1 MKKRI
6 ISLLL
11 ITLMILSVSVI
22 GVSADVSYDLYV
34 GNTMVTSSNADDV
47 LGDDSVSFDKDTN
60 TITLNNANIQGNSLD
75 GTGAGI
81 AAKDMDLTIE
91 LIGNN
96 TITVENS
103 ENVTNYGILIS
114 GGALTIKNA
123 SDGKLTVNAGDATD
137 SVYGIYSV
145 GPISVSGASLDLTTG
160 DADTS
165 IGIKTEAEFVYD
177 ADTSKIVSV
186 KRAPLSFTDNAEVM
200 VATGKGVT
208 ASQGINCYGDLTV
221 NMAEL
226 NVTSGVCENT
236 SEAIVVTGFTKFVS
250 GKVTA
255 FAQGGG
261 TDASA
266 ITCCR
271 DENLGETRTYG
282 GSIDVY
288 FGAEVVAKTG
298 EVEKN
303 GAGVTCAT
311 ISIHGGKLDI
321 AVDNA
326 IGSEELCCY
335 GISTQ
340 YSIRIDG
347 GTTSILV
354 PVSTEE
360 NHDFTPINIGFGYVL
375 LSDAITV
382 TGTEEPFKSGHRSCV
397 QADPDVPVVFTDRG
411 SDNNSTENEYKDGR
425 LIVEGTA
432 VTSSNAADVLGDD
445 TVSFDK
451 DTNTITLNNA
461 NIQGSSLDETGTGIV
476 ANDMN
481 LTIELIGDNT
491 ITVENSENVTN
502 YGVFVSG
509 GSLTVKSASEG
520 KLTVN
525 AGDATDSVYGIYS
538 VGPMSVSGA
547 SLDITT
553 GDADI
558 SIGIKTEADYV
569 YDEDTLTLITM
580 NRGHLAITDDAKVKV
595 TTGKGA
601 TLSRG
606 INSYGDFIVDKAE
619 LDIAG
624 GISASGFAKFIS
636 GKVTACTEMGS
647 SAISCSVAEEKDETT
662 GEVTRYG
669 GYIDIYDG
677 IEIVAKTGDA
687 EFGGVGINASND
699 IKIHGGKIIITT
711 GNVTGDKVRRS
722 YGIFSFQGSI
732 NIYGGTTSISVPERV
747 KQYDEFMPV
756 CVWHGRV
763 SISDNITVTGTTA
776 PFMNGGGGC
785 GQADPKIPVVFTD
798 DLKIDKLLGDADK
811 DGQLNI
817 KDATAIQKNIA
828 GLLKFDSEQTALAD
842 FNKDNEVNIKDATA
856 IQKKIAGLI

>member
-11 ITLMILSVSVI
+11 ITFMILSVSII
-22 GVSADVSYDLYV
+22 GVSAEVSYDLYI
-34 GNTMVTSSNADDV
+34 GEIMVTSSNSGDV
-47 LGDDSVSFDKDTN
+47 LGDGTVSFDKDTN
-60 TITLNNANIQGNSLD
+60 TIILNNANIQGTSLNET
-75 GTGAGI
+75 GTGILAN
-81 AAKDMDLTIE
+81 DMNLTIE

-103 ENVTNYGILIS
+103 ENVTNYGVLVS
-114 GGALTIKNA
+114 GGALAIKNT

-137 SVYGIYSV
+137 SVYGIYSA
-145 GPISVSGASLDLTTG
+145 GPISVSGASLDITTG

-165 IGIKTEAEFVYD
+165 IGIKTEAEFFYD
-177 ADTSKIVSV
+177 ADTSKIVTV
-186 KRAPLSFTDNAEVM
+186 NRAPLYFTDNAKVV

-221 NMAEL
+221 NAAEL

-236 SEAIVVTGFTKFVS
+236 SDAIVVTGFTKFVS

-282 GSIDVY
+282 GSIGVY

-311 ISIHGGKLDI
+311 INIHGGKLDI
-321 AVDNA
+321 AVGNA

-340 YSIRIDG
+340 HGIRIDG
-347 GTTSILV
+347 GTTSISV
-354 PVSTEE
+354 PVPTEE
-360 NHDFTPINIGFGYVL
+360 NHDFTPIKIGFGYVL
-375 LSDAITV
+375 LSDSITV
-382 TGTEEPFKSGHRSCV
+382 TGTEEPFESGHRSCV

-411 SDNNSTENEYKDGR
+411 SDNNSTENKYKDGQ

-432 VTSSNAADVLGDD
+432 VTNSNAADVLGDG

-451 DTNTITLNNA
+451 DTNTIILNNA
-461 NIQGSSLDETGTGIV
+461 NIQGSSLDGIGTGIV

-481 LTIELIGDNT
+481 LTIELIGNNT
-491 ITVENSENVTN
+491 ITVENLENATN
-502 YGVFVSG
+502 YGILVSG
-509 GSLTVKSASEG
+509 GSLIVKSVSDG

-538 VGPMSVSGA
+538 VGPISVSGA
-547 SLDITT
+547 NLDVTT
-553 GDADI
+553 GDADT
-558 SIGIKTEADYV
+558 SIGIKTESHYV
-569 YDEDTLTLITM
+569 YDADALGLITM
-580 NRGHLAITDDAKVKV
+580 NRGHLAFTDDAKVKI
-595 TTGKGA
+595 TTGKG
-601 TLSRG
+601 TILSRG
-606 INSYGDFIVDKAE
+606 IDSYGDFVVDKAE
-619 LDIAG
+619 LDIIG
-624 GISASGFAKFIS
+624 GIGVSGYAKFIS
-636 GKVTACTEMGS
+636 GKVTACIEMGGT
-647 SAISCSVAEEKDETT
+647 AISCAVAEEKDETT

-677 IEIVAKTGDA
+677 IEIVAKTGDD
-687 EFGGVGINASND
+687 ELGGVGINATND
-699 IKIHGGKIIITT
+699 IKIHGGKITITM

-732 NIYGGTTSISVPERV
+732 NIYGGTTSISVPECV
-747 KQYDEFMPV
+747 KQYDDFMPV

-798 DLKIDKLLGDADK
+798 NFKIDKLLGDADK

-842 FNKDNEVNIKDATA
+842 FNEDNEVNIKDATA